1 MINYSKALRAT
12 GVGYVLSLLWV
23 AGCLL
28 NFWFVYEILR
38 FYSNAH
44 FVLDTFIGISIVA
57 VVAVGLI
64 GGWLRGKPH
73 VVYASLHVVCCMSFV
88 GLTTLTENPFL
99 FIGPLVA
106 SILLFLLLQPILA
119 FLSKIEAGVPNVPK
133 EAARDPLT
141 YTDGY
146 RESYKTVQSETMYTE
161 GKQYY
166 PSPNQEPSLQSPQS
180 YQ

>member
-12 GVGYVLSLLWV
+12 GVGIVLSLLWF

-28 NFWFVYEILR
+28 YLWFMYEILR
-38 FYSNAH
+38 LSSNAH
-44 FVLDTFIGISIVA
+44 FVLAIFIGISIVA
-57 VVAVGLI
+57 VVAFGLI

-73 VVYASLHVVCCMSFV
+73 VVYASVHGVCWMSFV
-88 GLTTLTENPFL
+88 GPAVLTGNPFL
-99 FIGPLVA
+99 FIGPLVG

-119 FLSKIEAGVPNVPK
+119 FLSKIDAGVPNVPK

-146 RESYKTVQSETMYTE
+146 RDNYKKVQSETMYTE
-161 GKQYY
+161 SKQYY
-166 PSPNQEPSLQSPQS
+166 PSPNQEPPLQSPQS
-180 YQ
+180 YH